1 MGPIRTITLLIPG
14 MGCRR
19 CVREVTS
26 RLRDVPGVQVL
37 VADGAAHEVV
47 VTGSM
52 SEGDLLS
59 AFAGSDHSP
68 AVIAR
73 HGDR

>member
-1 MGPIRTITLLIPG
+1 MRTVKLSIPG

-26 RLRDVPGVQVL
+26 ILRDVPGVQTL
-37 VADGAAHEVV
+37 VADAAMSEAV

-52 SEGDLLS
+52 TASDLLS
-59 AFAGSDHSP
+59 AFASSTYSP
-68 AVIAR
+68 AVITQ
-73 HGDR
+73 HSTP

>member
-1 MGPIRTITLLIPG
+1 MRTIKLSIPG

-26 RLRDVPGVQVL
+26 TLRDVPGVQTL
-37 VADGAAHEVV
+37 VADASANEAV

-52 SEGDLLS
+52 TASDILS
-59 AFAGSDHSP
+59 AFADSKYTP
-68 AVIAR
+68 VVIAR
-73 HGDR
+73 